1 MTRRVSRRV
10 FGSVERLGS
19 GRWRARYTGP
29 DGRPRSAPVTFA
41 TRAEADGW
49 LAGVHADLLRG
60 LWVAPE
66 RAAVTL
72 AEYWTTWRRH
82 RAVDLR
88 PRTLVLY
95 DDLAARWLLP
105 RVGADRHAV
114 QLGVVPLSALTV
126 PLVREWWSQVVT
138 TTHATAVARAAT
150 RATTRTHPARAW
162 ALAEGMDV
170 AGTGRLPAEA
180 LTAWAT
186 AGRPDPRPTREVP
199 HDAGRTI
206 AAQAYRLLHA
216 VLSQAA
222 DDGIVQANPCRVA
235 GAGHVDH
242 PERMPLAPAEVAALA
257 DTLPARY
264 RAAALLAA
272 WSGLRPG
279 EVFAL
284 TPADLDLHAG
294 TVTVRHT
301 LTEVPGAPPTLG
313 PPKTTAARRTVA
325 LPAFVVDALV
335 DHLRTYPPA
344 TRNALVFTTT
354 NGAPVTARARSAV
367 LSRARTTIGR
377 PDITWHHL
385 RHTGATLAAQAGATT
400 AELQHRIGH
409 TTTRAAAIYQHAPAH
424 RDHALAAALHTLATT
439 TPTLRSLPTARRE
452 TA

>member
-72 AEYWTTWRRH
+72 AEYWTTWRRQ
-82 RAVDLR
+82 RTVDLR
-88 PRTLVLY
+88 PRTLALY
-95 DDLAARWLLP
+95 DDLATRWVLP
-105 RVGADRHAV
+105 RVGTDRHAV

-126 PLVREWWSQVVT
+126 PLVREWWSQVVA
-138 TTHATAVARAAT
+138 TTHAGAVARAARPT
-150 RATTRTHPARAW
+150 AGTHPARAW
-162 ALAEGMDV
+162 ALAQGMAV
-170 AGTGRLPAEA
+170 GRTGRLPAEV
-180 LTAWAT
+180 LTAWAA
-186 AGRPDPRPTREVP
+186 AGRPCPTSPAPEVP
-199 HDAGRTI
+199 RAAGRTV

-235 GAGHVDH
+235 GAGHVEH

-257 DTLPARY
+257 VALPARY

-284 TPADLDLHAG
+284 TPTDLDLHAG

-301 LTEVPGAPPTLG
+301 LTEVPGAPPSLG

-325 LPAFVVDALV
+325 LPAFVTDALV

-344 TRNALVFTTT
+344 TRNALVFTTA

-367 LSRARTTIGR
+367 LSRARATIGR
-377 PDITWHHL
+377 PDVTWHHL
-385 RHTGATLAAQAGATT
+385 RHTGATLAAQVGATT

-439 TPTLRSLPTARRE
+439 TPTLLTLRTA
-452 TA
+452 